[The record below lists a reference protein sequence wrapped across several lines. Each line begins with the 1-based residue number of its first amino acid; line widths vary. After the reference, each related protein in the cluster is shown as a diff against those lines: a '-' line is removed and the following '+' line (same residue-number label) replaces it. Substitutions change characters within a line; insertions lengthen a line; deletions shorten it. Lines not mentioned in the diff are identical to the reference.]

1 MSSTQQENTV
11 YEEKLDEAFWTNL
24 FKQEAAQ
31 APPADEQQMWPS
43 GAEIPVFTDPG
54 AANSTS
60 WKLAEEVFRSDRVL
74 ELRVTGFNK
83 GGLLV
88 YWQDLQGFVPA
99 SQLVNFPLLH
109 IAQERM
115 HALAGL
121 QGRTLRLK
129 IIELNPAKNRLVL
142 SERVAQVDIE
152 QRVDLLF
159 RLRPGDIVAGMV
171 TNLSD
176 FGAFVDLGGIEGL
189 IHISEL
195 SWSRVVHPS
204 RIVQPGQHIRV
215 KVLRVDRERERIAL
229 SYKQMRP
236 DPWLSAESRYRTGAL
251 VKGIVSNVT
260 SFGAFVLLEQELEG
274 LIHVS
279 EMPEIVLLNLRDVI
293 KEGQRITARVLHVNS
308 ADKRLA
314 LTLRP
319 AAPAAE

>member
-1 MSSTQQENTV
+1 
-11 YEEKLDEAFWTNL
+11 
-24 FKQEAAQ
+24 
-31 APPADEQQMWPS
+31 
-43 GAEIPVFTDPG
+43 
-54 AANSTS
+54 
-60 WKLAEEVFRSDRVL
+60 
-74 ELRVTGFNK
+74 
-83 GGLLV
+83 
-88 YWQDLQGFVPA
+88 
-99 SQLVNFPLLH
+99 
-109 IAQERM
+109 
-115 HALAGL
+115 
-121 QGRTLRLK
+121 
-129 IIELNPAKNRLVL
+129 
-142 SERVAQVDIE
+142 
-152 QRVDLLF
+152 LF

-236 DPWLSAESRYRTGAL
+236 DPWLSAESRYRAGAL